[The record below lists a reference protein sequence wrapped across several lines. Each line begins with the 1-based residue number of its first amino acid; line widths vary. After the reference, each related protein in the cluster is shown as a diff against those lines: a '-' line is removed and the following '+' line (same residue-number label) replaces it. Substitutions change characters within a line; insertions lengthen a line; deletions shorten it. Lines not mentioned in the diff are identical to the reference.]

1 MQSHEPQYNALRD
14 LRAFLRVQEDSE
26 TCLTGSAK
34 SPHGASLLK
43 RFHLLPV
50 VAVLTFFSPF
60 AHGQAAP
67 TASRPADLQVG
78 AGFTW
83 ANSDYVPNKIGG
95 FALYADYDLVGLFG
109 VEANLHRVRDPNQD
123 PLVPS
128 NHFSETTYEI
138 GGRYVRRYYRGR
150 FAPYGKVLY
159 GRGVVN
165 FPAHQ
170 MYTPEGIVTYIDNI
184 GYNLVSFGG
193 GLDYR
198 FNNRINL
205 RADFEYQHWFASDR
219 ELPSGLDPYL
229 FTFGGAYHFP
239 ARGPNK

>member
-1 MQSHEPQYNALRD
+1 LKRLHKFTLLAVL
-14 LRAFLRVQEDSE
+14 AHF
-26 TCLTGSAK
+26 
-34 SPHGASLLK
+34 ASL
-43 RFHLLPV
+43 
-50 VAVLTFFSPF
+50 
-60 AHGQAAP
+60 AHGQAPA
-67 TASRPADLQVG
+67 TASRGADLQVG

-83 ANSDYVPNKIGG
+83 AHSDYVPNDIPG
-95 FALYADYDLVGLFG
+95 FAFYADYDLFSRYGI
-109 VEANLHRVRDPNQD
+109 EANFHRVRDPHED

-138 GGRYVRRYYRGR
+138 GGRYVRHYYHGR
-150 FAPYGKVLY
+150 LAPYGKVLY

-170 MYTPEGIVTYIDNI
+170 IVGPDGSFITYIDNI
-184 GYNLVSFGG
+184 GYNLIPFGA

-219 ELPSGLDPYL
+219 ELPSGLAPYL
-229 FTFGGAYHFP
+229 FTFGAAYHFP
-239 ARGPNK
+239 SRGPYKMGP

>member
-1 MQSHEPQYNALRD
+1 
-14 LRAFLRVQEDSE
+14 
-26 TCLTGSAK
+26 
-34 SPHGASLLK
+34 LK
-43 RFHLLPV
+43 CFHLLPV
-50 VAVLTFFSPF
+50 VAALTVFSSH
-60 AHGQAAP
+60 ARGQAAP
-67 TASRPADLQVG
+67 TAVRPADLQVG

-95 FALYADYDLVGLFG
+95 FAFYADYDLVGLFG
-109 VEANLHRVRDPNQD
+109 VEANFHRVRDPNPD

-138 GGRYVRRYYRGR
+138 GGRYVRHYYRGR
-150 FAPYGKVLY
+150 LAPYGKVLY

-170 MYTPEGIVTYIDNI
+170 KLNPDGGLETYIDNI
-184 GYNLVSFGG
+184 GYNLVAFGG

-198 FNNRINL
+198 LSKRINI
-205 RADFEYQHWFASDR
+205 RADFEYQHWFASDQ
-219 ELPSGLDPYL
+219 ELPAGLAPYL

-239 ARGPNK
+239 AHGPNK

>member
-1 MQSHEPQYNALRD
+1 MTYFGHY
-14 LRAFLRVQEDSE
+14 
-26 TCLTGSAK
+26 GSK
-34 SPHGASLLK
+34 
-43 RFHLLPV
+43 
-50 VAVLTFFSPF
+50 
-60 AHGQAAP
+60 
-67 TASRPADLQVG
+67 
-78 AGFTW
+78 
-83 ANSDYVPNKIGG
+83 PN
-95 FALYADYDLVGLFG
+95 F
-109 VEANLHRVRDPNQD
+109 HRVRDPHAD
-123 PLVPS
+123 SLVPS

-138 GGRYVRRYYRGR
+138 GGRYLRHYFRGR
-150 FAPYGKVLY
+150 LAPYGKVLY

-170 MYTPEGIVTYIDNI
+170 RVTPGGLETYIDNI

-205 RADFEYQHWFASDR
+205 RADFEYQHWFASDQ
-219 ELPSGLDPYL
+219 ELPNGLEPYL

>member
-1 MQSHEPQYNALRD
+1 
-14 LRAFLRVQEDSE
+14 
-26 TCLTGSAK
+26 
-34 SPHGASLLK
+34 LK
-43 RFHLLPV
+43 RLHIFLLFAAPI
-50 VAVLTFFSPF
+50 FFTPL
-60 AHGQAAP
+60 AQGQASP
-67 TASRPADLQVG
+67 TASRSADLQVG

-83 ANSDYVPNKIGG
+83 AHSDYVPNNIPG
-95 FALYADYDLVGLFG
+95 FAFYANYDLFG
-109 VEANLHRVRDPNQD
+109 HYGIEANFHRVRDPNQD

-138 GGRYVRRYYRGR
+138 GGRYFRHYYRGR
-150 FAPYGKVLY
+150 LAPYGKVLY

-170 MYTPEGIVTYIDNI
+170 TFVPGTGFVAYIDNFA
-184 GYNLVSFGG
+184 YNLVSFGG

-219 ELPSGLDPYL
+219 ELPSGLGPYL
-229 FTFGGAYHFP
+229 FTFGAAYHFP
-239 ARGPNK
+239 ARGPNKMSW